1 MRKHIR
7 SHSFTGAFNPYL
19 ENNFRCEDCNFKSKT
34 VESMEVHVGRCRT
47 ENFECGL
54 CNFKAE
60 SLEKL
65 DMHLVSCEVYECDTC
80 EKRTTFLK
88 DMKLHIESEHGGGPK
103 KLFHIKMNRDDPL
116 LVDFKDY
123 NSDEV

>member
-1 MRKHIR
+1 MSYR
-7 SHSFTGAFNPYL
+7 
-19 ENNFRCEDCNFKSKT
+19 
-34 VESMEVHVGRCRT
+34 
-47 ENFECGL
+47 
-54 CNFKAE
+54 AE

-103 KLFHIKMNRDDPL
+103 KLYHIKMNRDDPL

-123 NSDEV
+123 NSDEVWNEWKLNETIILNCNLLMFVLVSFLGECSR